1 MSSDKPSLT
10 ELLSK
15 AGLSESLSDSEWKS
29 LSQKLNNLDKVA
41 SRTEG
46 PGLEP
51 AGVRWRGQYKF
62 YVDWDS
68 NGAPTPQINYIKNP
82 SFEVNVT
89 DDWSFGESGSGG
101 AWARDTAQYKFGV
114 ASGRLKAGTATDWA
128 AGSTFALTV
137 PNGSTATLSAW
148 VRSDGATPLNKGA
161 IQIQEWGDD
170 YTGYA
175 SAYSTNS
182 ASNAWERLTCSWTNS
197 LGFDETVRAVLANYY
212 NDSTTYFWFD
222 GVQLELSSS
231 AHDYLDGSLGY
242 SYGWAGTAHNSISYY
257 YPPWEYTGTYDNMTN
272 RFVSA
277 DVRRG
282 LPGPETFCAIPAVIE
297 VVVDNT
303 DGMLTSTNDDSPIQA
318 QITGSAKKRC
328 KLTCVVSGTEYQL
341 FDGWVKEIAANPDTH
356 GRKMATVVVDDLVG
370 RMKNVPMIGSMVKN
384 TTELTL
390 IAQALAGVVPAY
402 YGRAYY
408 GGAYYGYAGAA
419 QDIHGVYGS
428 AQDLFGYGGDSWRES
443 ETSVLDA
450 VQDIMSSCLGHFYV
464 TRDGVP
470 TYANRLYRPQ
480 NASITDWDA
489 SKVSRIDAIGLFD
502 ETLFTEVQLIMQQRK
517 EGTTASVLW
526 TLRDQP
532 TVPANGSL
540 TYIANFTDPDGGSAC
555 GCIYPVTPLRG
566 TDFTNNVN
574 LSVAVAWRGAD
585 ALVTVTNSSGSGINL
600 TLLQLR
606 GTPVIRLD
614 EMQIKKT
621 GTTVPKKTL
630 WHSAPLLTDT
640 TDAQSYVEW
649 LYTIVSFLTDRPRQ
663 ATIVPDSPA
672 TLAQVCQL
680 DIDRRIKLVD
690 GSTSFVNWVRHT
702 ITPGNH
708 KVEVGTSPAISTTM
722 WTLGLSELGTSTAL
736 GV

>member
-15 AGLSESLSDSEWKS
+15 AGLSGSLSDTEWKT

-41 SRTEG
+41 SRTDG

-51 AGVRWRGQYKF
+51 SGVRWRGQYKF

-68 NGAPTPQINYIKNP
+68 DGAPSPKINYAKNP
-82 SFEVNVT
+82 TFEANVT
-89 DDWSFGESGSGG
+89 DDWTFY
-101 AWARDTAQYKFGV
+101 Q
-114 ASGRLKAGTATDWA
+114 AGTGGTFTRDATQA
-128 AGSTFALTV
+128 YTGTYSGKVLAGTGLCLAYSTNTIAC
-137 PNGSTATLSAW
+137 PNGSTVS
-148 VRSDGATPLNKGA
+148 
-161 IQIQEWGDD
+161 I
-170 YTGYA
+170 
-175 SAYSTNS
+175 SAYVRCSADPTSNKASIYIRNSDSPYDNYAEAAATS
-182 ASNAWERLTCSWTNS
+182 ASNGAWERLTKSWTNTTGS
-197 LGFDETVRAVLANYY
+197 SKNIDVALE
-212 NDSTTYFWFD
+212 NDFSNSSASVWFD
-222 GVQLELSSS
+222 GVTLELTSS
-231 AHDYLDGSLGY
+231 ASAYFDGSLGWGY
-242 SYGWAGTAHNSISYY
+242 TWEGTSHNSRSFYY
-257 YPPWEYTGTYDNMTN
+257 GPWEYTGTYDNMTN

-282 LPGPETFCAIPAVIE
+282 LPGPETFCAIPAMIE
-297 VVVDNT
+297 VVLDNT

-318 QITGSAKKRC
+318 QIVGSAKKRC

-356 GRKMATVVVDDLVG
+356 GKKMATVVVDDLIG
-370 RMKNVPMIGSMVKN
+370 RLKNIPMISSMVKN

-450 VQDIMSSCLGHFYV
+450 IQDVMSSCLGHFYV
-464 TRDGVP
+464 TKDGVP

-480 NASITDWDA
+480 NASVTDWDA

-502 ETLFTEVQLIMQQRK
+502 ETLFTEVQLIIQQRR
-517 EGTTASVLW
+517 EGTTASILW

-555 GCIYPVTPLRG
+555 GCIYPVTPVRG
-566 TDFTNNVN
+566 TDFTNNTN
-574 LSVAVAWRGAD
+574 LSVSVAWRGAD
-585 ALVTVTNSSGSGINL
+585 ALVTVSNSSGSGIAL

-614 EMQIKKT
+614 EMQIKET
-621 GTTVPKKTL
+621 GSAVPKKTL

-672 TLAQVCQL
+672 TLVEACQL
-680 DIDRRIKLVD
+680 DVDRRIKMVD